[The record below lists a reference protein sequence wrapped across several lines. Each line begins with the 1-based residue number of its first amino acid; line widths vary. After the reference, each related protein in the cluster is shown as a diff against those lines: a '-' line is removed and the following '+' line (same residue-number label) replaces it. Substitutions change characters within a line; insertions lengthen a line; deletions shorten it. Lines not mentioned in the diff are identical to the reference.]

1 MDKELALKIYR
12 AYLRLEILPASLT
25 FHDFTRM
32 VQIPTIYSSNES
44 MYALRIDD
52 DHAIVAIVTS
62 YTDDDGE
69 LVPRARVK
77 CLNLKEFFKRG
88 Y

>member
-12 AYLRLEILPASLT
+12 AYLRLEVLPAYLT
-25 FHDFTRM
+25 VHDITRM

-62 YTDDDGE
+62 YT
-69 LVPRARVK
+69 LRARVK

>member
-1 MDKELALKIYR
+1 MDKELVLKTYR
-12 AYLRLEILPASLT
+12 AYLRLEILPANLT
-25 FHDFTRM
+25 FFDFTRM

-52 DHAIVAIVTS
+52 DHAIVAIVTGC
-62 YTDDDGE
+62 TDDDGE
-69 LVPRARVK
+69 LIQRVRVK